1 MSYDISPLSDLLH
14 SVWQSPGPST
24 LLQMALFHPFQWL
37 SSIHCVYVPHLF
49 YPFLCWWTSRS
60 CFHILAIANS
70 AAMNTGVHVSFQIM
84 FFSGYMAR
92 SGIAGSQGSS
102 IFSFLSHLHTVLHSG
117 YTNLHFHGQC
127 RRSPFSP
134 FPLQHLLFVDFFFL
148 MITIWVKTLLVH
160 PPSPTK
166 RKEKTNIS
174 TFLPNF
180 ATSTWFPFYWWH
192 SSFLLMFHIC

>member
-1 MSYDISPLSDLLH
+1 
-14 SVWQSPGPST
+14 
-24 LLQMALFHPFQWL
+24 MALFYYWVIYIVYLYRVFFVH
-37 SSIHCVYVPHLF
+37 SSVAECLG
-49 YPFLCWWTSRS
+49 
-60 CFHILAIANS
+60 CFPVLVNS
-70 AAMNTGVHVSFQIM
+70 VAMNTGVHVSFQIM
-84 FFSGYMAR
+84 FFSGYMDR
-92 SGIAGSQGSS
+92 SGISGSQGSS
-102 IFSFLSHLHTVLHSG
+102 IFTFLSHLHTVLHSG

-166 RKEKTNIS
+166 RKDKTSIS

-180 ATSTWFPFYWWH
+180 ATST
-192 SSFLLMFHIC
+192 